1 MQGGNG
7 LRIVQATQEERAAE
21 MGLQD
26 HRTTDDGTGRG
37 ESGKQIVQATEEARA
52 AIRGLV
58 SRLAESAPPAAG
70 VGRAPALAWAGL
82 RLAFM
87 VLLAAGVGIGLGD
100 GDEFDDVG
108 CSVAQQPGGSSH
120 GAYSGKTR
128 ERAGGKLAGG
138 GGGAAGRPEGEAQ
151 EASGAQSS
159 HPAGGQEVAAGA
171 GSGAVLRPR
180 DQGAEGR
187 INGQN
192 GSTGDSATEHRE
204 VMEALKE
211 IRDALEAVRRSA
223 GQEEPI
229 SRREA
234 QRIFAVLAKL
244 RTESGARKAPLHTVF
259 EYLVLQGLSGEQT
272 ARKCRCAASLI
283 SARAKTLQERFGL
296 SLRQL
301 QNYASALAE
310 METTVKGDRRH
321 RRASGP
327 PDDFDRPGGSQG
339 DGDRQEGGEE
349 DHFREGEG

>member
-1 MQGGNG
+1 M
-7 LRIVQATQEERAAE
+7 
-21 MGLQD
+21 
-26 HRTTDDGTGRG
+26 
-37 ESGKQIVQATEEARA
+37 
-52 AIRGLV
+52 
-58 SRLAESAPPAAG
+58 
-70 VGRAPALAWAGL
+70 
-82 RLAFM
+82 
-87 VLLAAGVGIGLGD
+87 
-100 GDEFDDVG
+100 G

-128 ERAGGKLAGG
+128 ERAGGKLAGAEGGAAGATG

-151 EASGAQSS
+151 EASGAQCS

-229 SRREA
+229 KRSEA

-272 ARKCRCAASLI
+272 ARKCRCAASLV

-296 SLRQL
+296 SVRQL

-327 PDDFDRPGGSQG
+327 PDDFDRPEGSQG

>member
-1 MQGGNG
+1 
-7 LRIVQATQEERAAE
+7 
-21 MGLQD
+21 
-26 HRTTDDGTGRG
+26 
-37 ESGKQIVQATEEARA
+37 
-52 AIRGLV
+52 
-58 SRLAESAPPAAG
+58 
-70 VGRAPALAWAGL
+70 L
-82 RLAFM
+82 RLAAF
-87 VLLAAGVGIGLGD
+87 VLLAAGVGIGVGD

-108 CSVAQQPGGSSH
+108 CSVAQQPGGTAH
-120 GAYSGKTR
+120 GARSAKTR
-128 ERAGGKLAGG
+128 ERAGGKLAGAEGGAAGAAG

-159 HPAGGQEVAAGA
+159 RPAGGQEVAAGA
-171 GSGAVLRPR
+171 GSGAVPRHR
-180 DQGAEGR
+180 DQGAEGK
-187 INGQN
+187 INAQN
-192 GSTGDSATEHRE
+192 GSQADSATEHRE

-223 GQEEPI
+223 GKEEPI
-229 SRREA
+229 NRSEA

-327 PDDFDRPGGSQG
+327 PDDFDRPGGPQG
-339 DGDRQEGGEE
+339 NADRQEGGEE